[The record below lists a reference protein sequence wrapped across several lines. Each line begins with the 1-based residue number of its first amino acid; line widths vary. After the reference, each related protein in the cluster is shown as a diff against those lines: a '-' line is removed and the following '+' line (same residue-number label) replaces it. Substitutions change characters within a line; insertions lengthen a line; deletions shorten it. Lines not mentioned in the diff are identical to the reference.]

1 MPDSKATGPC
11 TGQQQAAG
19 GGLLPVIE
27 FETTTSLRSVGAG
40 AAPPGRAPGMPPV
53 PTHGLN
59 TACYHR
65 VEPWQRG
72 GVVGW
77 IRAAAAGFR
86 RVVRPVRVGLASRL
100 SSPSSSSPTA
110 FQLCSVLA
118 WLAVGLT
125 LQHLRPETSQ
135 ARAHISS
142 WLINLTPPQPTV
154 SWFLGVRNTQVKDQ

>member
-1 MPDSKATGPC
+1 
-11 TGQQQAAG
+11 
-19 GGLLPVIE
+19 
-27 FETTTSLRSVGAG
+27 
-40 AAPPGRAPGMPPV
+40 MPPV
-53 PTHGLN
+53 TTHGLS
-59 TACYHR
+59 TVRHHR

-72 GVVGW
+72 VVG
-77 IRAAAAGFR
+77 RDQGGCR
-86 RVVRPVRVGLASRL
+86 RVARASGPPVQVGLASRL